1 VGEGREGACRTSKK
15 NDHSLFIS
23 SLHLDPLLVKNECS
37 FYIHAMPRVSQAH
50 LDARRRQILDAARR
64 CFVRNGFHATTMQ
77 DVLVEADL
85 SAGAVY
91 RYFRSKDEI
100 IAAIAGEAV
109 AEIAGAVDGAFDAAD
124 PPPLDQVLGA
134 AFLAIQRVDAEQGIA
149 RLALQVWGEAV
160 RSPAL
165 AEVLT
170 GEIGRVRGSLAGLVR
185 VYQDRGLIDADAPAE
200 QVAQVLIGLL
210 PGFVFQHALLGDV
223 EPDAFRAGLRALLRT
238 RLASP
243 LPSPAPG

>member
-1 VGEGREGACRTSKK
+1 MV
-15 NDHSLFIS
+15 
-23 SLHLDPLLVKNECS
+23 SLHRGRALVKNECS
-37 FYIHAMPRVSQAH
+37 FYIRPMPRVSQAH

-64 CFVRNGFHATTMQ
+64 CFVRNGFHATSMQ
-77 DVLVEADL
+77 DVLGEANL

-109 AEIAGAVDGAFDAAD
+109 AEVSGALHSAFDAAD
-124 PPPLDQVLGA
+124 PPPLDEVLGA
-134 AFLAIQRVDAEQGIA
+134 AFLAVQRVDAEQGMA

-165 AEVLT
+165 AEVLK

-185 VYQDRGLIDADAPAE
+185 VYQDRGLIDADTPAE

-223 EPDAFRAGLRALLRT
+223 EPDAFRAGLRALLPT

-243 LPSPAPG
+243 LPSATPG